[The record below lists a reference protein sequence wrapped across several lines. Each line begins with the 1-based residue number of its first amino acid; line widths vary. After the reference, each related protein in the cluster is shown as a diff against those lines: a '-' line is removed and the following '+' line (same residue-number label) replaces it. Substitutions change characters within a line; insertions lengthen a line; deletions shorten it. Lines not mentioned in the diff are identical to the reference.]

1 MPTHAISKWLNRTPS
16 GALLSVETGQ
26 GMLMREDRSLVGR
39 VVIVTGGSRG
49 LGKEIALTL
58 AEAGSK
64 VVITA
69 RTRSPDMD
77 QTMAELT
84 SLGGPGCALGLAA
97 DVRNYEDCQRVVAE
111 TISAFGSLHVLF
123 NNAGLGLQV
132 FTDVTGKPRT
142 MFWETPLEPWNDLLQ
157 TNVNGVFYMSRA
169 ATPGMIAQGF
179 GKIVNLSTNR
189 HTMLRLGGSSYGGA
203 KAFVEM
209 ASRIWAKELAGS
221 GVTVN
226 VFLPGGPVD
235 TGIRKGDLPDG
246 FKFNPISIMRA
257 PTRWLASDLSN
268 AHSGERFV
276 ARLWDESLPLPDRIA
291 AARESGIELPQI
303 M

>member
-1 MPTHAISKWLNRTPS
+1 MTSDP
-16 GALLSVETGQ
+16 
-26 GMLMREDRSLVGR
+26 SLVGR
-39 VVIVTGGSRG
+39 VSIITGGSRG
-49 LGKEIALTL
+49 LGKEMALAL

-64 VVITA
+64 VAITA
-69 RTRSPDMD
+69 RSRSEDMES
-77 QTMAELT
+77 TLAEMRK
-84 SLGGPGCALGLAA
+84 LGGADCALGIAA
-97 DVRNYEDCQRVVAE
+97 DVRSYADCERVVAE
-111 TISAFGSLHVLF
+111 TIGAFGALHVLF

-132 FTDVTGKPRT
+132 FTDYNGKPRS
-142 MFWETPLEPWNDLLQ
+142 MFWETDLEPWNALVD

-169 ATPGMIAQGF
+169 AAPAMIAQRF

-203 KAFVEM
+203 KAFVEL
-209 ASRIWAKELAGS
+209 ASRTWARELAEHN
-221 GVTVN
+221 VTCN

-235 TGIRKGDLPDG
+235 TGIRKVALPDG
-246 FKFNPISIMRA
+246 FKFNPVSIMRA

-268 AHSGERFV
+268 GHTAERFV
-276 ARLWDESLPLPDRIA
+276 ARLWDEGLPLAERVV